1 MVSRAEWTGT
11 ATQLLDIVS
20 EQVGETA
27 RKSKSWPSTP
37 RALSGRLRRAATF
50 LRKVGVNIDFDKEGR
65 ARTRIIRVSCGAD
78 SAGAAPSRPSAPSAE
93 GAKVASD
100 NGSAGAHVRTVE
112 PPADANGKRSERSTV
127 RENTQNPAVADGAD
141 DADAKTREQSGGW
154 RARI

>member
-1 MVSRAEWTGT
+1 MDSRTEWTGT
-11 ATQLLDIVS
+11 ASDLLGALSEEVS
-20 EQVGETA
+20 ETVRRAKTWPATA
-27 RKSKSWPSTP
+27 

-50 LRKVGVNIDFDKEGR
+50 LRKVGVNIEFDKEGR

-78 SAGAAPSRPSAPSAE
+78 SSGAAPSRPSAPSAE

-112 PPADANGKRSERSTV
+112 PPADANGKSTV
-127 RENTQNPAVADGAD
+127 RENSQDPAVADGAD